1 VHVRAL
7 REDEV
12 DLLRD
17 VRLRALADSPW
28 AFGSTYARER
38 EHTPER
44 WAWFAAQNDS
54 VIYVALDGESG
65 VGMAGGF
72 VPEEP
77 PDTVQ
82 VWGMWVAPEARGH
95 GIARTL
101 LESVLGWA
109 RERGAASV
117 RLVVTDHELAA
128 PAAELYRGLGFAPTG
143 EREPLDGERDLET
156 IVMSRAP

>member
-1 VHVRAL
+1 MHVRRL

-12 DLLRD
+12 DVLRD
-17 VRLRALADSPW
+17 IRLRALADAPW
-28 AFGSTYARER
+28 AFGSTYAHER
-38 EHTPER
+38 AYAPER
-44 WAWFAAQNDS
+44 WAWFAGQTNS
-54 VIYVALDGESG
+54 VVYVALDGESG

-72 VPEEP
+72 VPDEP

-95 GIARTL
+95 GLARAL
-101 LESVLGWA
+101 LESVIGWA
-109 RERGAASV
+109 RERGAATV
-117 RLVVTDHELAA
+117 RLVVTDHELAR
-128 PAAELYRGLGFAPTG
+128 PAAALYRSLGFAPTG